1 MLSESNYNALK
12 KYRGGLHTGPKI
24 TDEIRYFRDQK
35 YIDAS
40 SYKTTE
46 DIDGYS
52 INPTAWKLTP
62 LGEDALAE
70 FEYIHNKDAQ
80 DERRQR
86 FDRKM
91 QILNIAIPLI
101 TFIAG
106 LLAEHF
112 SGIVSWI
119 VSLF

>member
-1 MLSESNYNALK
+1 M
-12 KYRGGLHTGPKI
+12 T
-24 TDEIRYFRDQK
+24 
-35 YIDAS
+35 
-40 SYKTTE
+40 
-46 DIDGYS
+46 
-52 INPTAWKLTP
+52 PTAWIITP
-62 LGEDALAE
+62 RGEDALAE
-70 FEYIHNKDAQ
+70 FEYVHNKDSQ
-80 DERRQR
+80 DERHQR

>member
-1 MLSESNYNALK
+1 MLSEGNYRALLEYRNE
-12 KYRGGLHTGPKI
+12 KYTGPKV
-24 TDEIRYFRDQK
+24 TEQIRYFKECD
-35 YIDAS
+35 YIRPTS
-40 SYKTTE
+40 HELKEQSGE
-46 DIDGYS
+46 FCM
-52 INPTAWKLTP
+52 NPTTWIITP
-62 LGEDALAE
+62 RGEDALAE

-91 QILNIAIPLI
+91 QILNIAIPLL
-101 TFIAG
+101 TFVAG